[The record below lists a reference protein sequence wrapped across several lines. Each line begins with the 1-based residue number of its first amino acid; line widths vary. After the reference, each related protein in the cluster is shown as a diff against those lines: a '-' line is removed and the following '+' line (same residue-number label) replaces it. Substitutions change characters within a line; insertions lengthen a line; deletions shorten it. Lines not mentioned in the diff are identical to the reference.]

1 MKNKFIFFLT
11 SILIGVCLSNT
22 NHLVF
27 SRVTISPT
35 EAEFVSIYNP
45 TNDNINLSDYYIT
58 DSDLYYNLP
67 TNENYWNDNQGQTL
81 QDFLASV

>member
-11 SILIGVCLSNT
+11 SLLIGVCFSNT

-45 TNDNINLSDYYIT
+45 TNDSINLSDYYIT

-67 TNENYWNDNQGQTL
+67 TTKEETNYNY
-81 QDFLASV
+81 